1 MAAADGITHIVATPH
16 SNYTYPFEP
25 EINRRKVAELQ
36 AAVGDTPKLL
46 LGCDFHLSY
55 DNIRKLIENRSDFT
69 INDTP
74 YVLVELGE
82 HFIPE
87 QLDRVF
93 YEIQV
98 AGLTPIITHPERNTL
113 LKRKPEIVYH
123 WVTRGCLVQIT
134 AQSYTGEFGVRAQVL
149 SERWLGR
156 NLVHFF
162 ATDAHDLKHRP
173 PVLSRCHAKVAATKG
188 REIADL
194 LLTRNPEAVIEGKPL
209 PSMPQ
214 PVEPQVVKR
223 KRSWLSFFR
232 F

>member
-16 SNYTYPFEP
+16 SNYTYQFEP

-36 AAVGDTPKLL
+36 AALGDTPKLL

-55 DNIRKLIENRSDFT
+55 DNIRNLIENRSHFT

-173 PVLSRCHAKVAATKG
+173 PVLSRCYEKIAATKG
-188 REIADL
+188 RKIADL